1 MWGLNMKKFLVITLS
16 ILLIS
21 IFTSY
26 AATDAKETSN
36 KDTAKVVA
44 VKTGV
49 GVICTATRNS
59 KNAGPANGLVQTE
72 ITLVTVL
79 VDDNGVIRDCVIDMG
94 YSGIQFTK
102 KGVIDKKS
110 FELCS
115 SKADLGTKYGMG
127 ANSKIGKE
135 WNEQVASLA
144 DYVTGKTLKEVEGI
158 AIDSG
163 NGKST
168 EPDLMNSVTFRIA
181 DIHSAIKEAVNNAKH
196 LGASSNDKLSLG
208 MCTSVGSDTKNAGKK
223 NGVAETVYDF
233 AAITYDA
240 NNKVT
245 SSVIDEVKN
254 DVLFSKK
261 GIITTNLGVEI
272 KSKME
277 DADKNKDWCVQ
288 TKTLSDYMI
297 GKTTDEISKI
307 NIGSYVSNIEAELS
321 KKVTIQFTNI
331 MNAIL
336 KAGSYIK

>member
-1 MWGLNMKKFLVITLS
+1 MWGLNMKKFLVIILS
-16 ILLIS
+16 ILLMS
-21 IFTSY
+21 FFTAY
-26 AATDAKETSN
+26 AATDAKEPSN
-36 KDTAKVVA
+36 KDADKVVA
-44 VKTGV
+44 VKTGI

-72 ITLVTVL
+72 ITLVSVL
-79 VDDNGVIRDCVIDMG
+79 IDDNGVIRDCVIDMG
-94 YSGIQFTK
+94 YSGMQFTK
-102 KGVIDKKS
+102 KGVIDKKT

-181 DIHSAIKEAVNNAKH
+181 DIHSAIIEAVNNAKH

-208 MCTSVGSDTKNAGKK
+208 ICTSVGSDTKNAGKK
-223 NGVAETVYDF
+223 NGIAETVYDF

-245 SSVIDEVKN
+245 SSIIDEVKN

-261 GIITTNLGVEI
+261 GIISTNLGVEI

-277 DADKNKDWCVQ
+277 DVDKNKDWYLQ
-288 TKTLSDYMI
+288 TKVLSDYI
-297 GKTTDEISKI
+297 RGKTTDEISNI
-307 NIGSYVSNIEAELS
+307 NLAGFVPKSDAEIS
-321 KKVTIQFTNI
+321 KKMTVQITNI
-331 MNAIL
+331 RNAII
-336 KAGSYIK
+336 KAGSYMK